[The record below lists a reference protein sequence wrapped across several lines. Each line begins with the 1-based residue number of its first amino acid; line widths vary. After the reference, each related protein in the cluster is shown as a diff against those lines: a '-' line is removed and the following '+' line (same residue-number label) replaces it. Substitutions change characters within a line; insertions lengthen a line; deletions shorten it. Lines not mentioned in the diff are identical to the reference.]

1 MMKLNAKKTG
11 MALCALAALTVAC
24 MTGCE
29 GSVSGEIEMGGV
41 MTMALAAAI
50 RPTQPTES
58 ITRTSRTGR

>member
-29 GSVSGEIEMGGV
+29 GSVSGEIELGGV
-41 MTMALAAAI
+41 MAMAQAAA
-50 RPTQPTES
+50 
-58 ITRTSRTGR
+58 TRATKPPGWALRLWG